1 MQSYTLYTTSEF
13 LRDRHP
19 YIPNPNPRPLIDPEQ
34 VSIAYNER
42 AVPKL
47 SELLIYDKLSSE
59 KRRDALHTL
68 NELVSHQETKCDMI
82 TNNIVISATHLMQ
95 DENPEVRFE
104 AAFLVGSLLFLDV
117 GRKQFDSEK
126 KNYEIM
132 QKLICDEI
140 TKVRESIGWLLYRLS
155 LHKDGTM
162 MMNESNT
169 ISQMVQAFNKYSSPD
184 LIEENAIY
192 LLYLLEGIINCSRY
206 DYNIRQTLGR
216 GLLHSFNRILED
228 FNEDFSSKLSKGLYR
243 QMREL
248 ILSACKNITLT
259 FDGKNEAYRENL
271 IITGSKFLNSPL
283 EQERLYTSSMFMSVT
298 NILGAKNQICDFTN
312 AEKYKEK
319 MERRKKILNC
329 EFPEEEEKKI
339 ISEQKEIKDF
349 AYSDNTVH
357 YEILEKICAL
367 LKDNNYDIREN
378 SKLCLQNLSNL
389 PEGFIKIID
398 ILHDQLELMNEV
410 FGVNS
415 LNGLTDL
422 LPKLSTY
429 KNPPNVDKDML
440 PKYTKVIKGIIYF
453 YKKYQDEA
461 IEILIHSTVN
471 INQKLAPF
479 YILNDPTLHKWAK
492 YLTDRIGKKDTNNQK
507 VLQDFFEK
515 YGYKEKKSANSND
528 AGDSIQL
535 SDLL

>member
-47 SELLIYDKLSSE
+47 SELLIYEQLSSE

-82 TNNIVISATHLMQ
+82 RNNIVLSATKLME
-95 DENPEVRFE
+95 DSNPDVRFE

-117 GRKQFDSEK
+117 GRKQFDSN
-126 KNYEIM
+126 KNNYDII
-132 QKLICDEI
+132 QKLIFDKEI
-140 TKVRESIGWLLYRLS
+140 KVRESMGWLLYRLS
-155 LHKDGTM
+155 LHKDGTIL
-162 MMNESNT
+162 MNESST
-169 ISQMVQAFNKYSSPD
+169 ISQMVQAFNRYSIPD
-184 LIEENAIY
+184 KIEENVIY

-216 GLLHSFNRILED
+216 GLLNSFNKILED
-228 FNEDFSSKLSKGLYR
+228 LDLVYSSKLSKGLYR

-248 ILSACKNITLT
+248 ILSACKNVTLT
-259 FDGKNEAYRENL
+259 FDGKNEAYQENL

-283 EQERLYTSSMFMSVT
+283 EKERLYTSSMFMSVT
-298 NILGAKNQICDFTN
+298 NILEAKNQICDFTN

-319 MERRKKILNC
+319 IAKRKEVLNC
-329 EFPEEEEKKI
+329 KYPEEELKKI

-349 AYSDNTVH
+349 AYSDNSVH
-357 YEILEKICAL
+357 YEILEKICDL
-367 LKDNNYDIREN
+367 LKDNNYDIKEN
-378 SKLCLQNLSNL
+378 SKICLRNLANL

-398 ILHDQLELMNEV
+398 ILHDKLELMDEV
-410 FGVNS
+410 FEVQS
-415 LNGLTDL
+415 LNGLTEL

-429 KNPPNVDKDML
+429 KNPPHVDMNML
-440 PKYTKVIKGIIYF
+440 PKYTKIIKGIIYF
-453 YKKYQDEA
+453 YKKYQEEA

-471 INQKLAPF
+471 INEKLAPF

-492 YLTDRIGKKDTNNQK
+492 YLTDRIGKRDPDNQK
-507 VLQDFFEK
+507 VLQDFFEQ
-515 YGYKEKKSANSND
+515 YGFKEKKNANND
-528 AGDSIQL
+528 PGDSLQL

>member
-82 TNNIVISATHLMQ
+82 TNNIVISATNLMK
-95 DENPEVRFE
+95 DENQEVRFE

-126 KNYEIM
+126 VNYEIM
-132 QKLICDEI
+132 QKLICDDV

-162 MMNESNT
+162 MMNDSNT
-169 ISQMVQAFNKYSSPD
+169 ISQMVQAFNRYSAPE

-283 EQERLYTSSMFMSVT
+283 EKERLYTSSMFMSVT

-312 AEKYKEK
+312 AEKYREK
-319 MERRKKILNC
+319 MEKRKQILNS
-329 EFPEEEEKKI
+329 EFPE
-339 ISEQKEIKDF
+339 D
-349 AYSDNTVH
+349 
-357 YEILEKICAL
+357 EILEKICDL
-367 LKDNNYDIREN
+367 LKDSNYDIREN

-398 ILHDQLELMNEV
+398 ILHDKLELMNEV

-429 KNPPNVDKDML
+429 KNPPNIEKEML

-461 IEILIHSTVN
+461 IEILIHNTVN

-492 YLTDRIGKKDTNNQK
+492 YLTDRIGKRDPNNQK

-515 YGYKEKKSANSND
+515 YGFKDKKNAKEAD
-528 AGDSIQL
+528 AADSLQL

>member
-19 YIPNPNPRPLIDPEQ
+19 YIPDPNPRPLIDPEQ

-82 TNNIVISATHLMQ
+82 TNKIVISATNLMK
-95 DENPEVRFE
+95 DSNPDVRFE

-126 KNYEIM
+126 NNYEIM
-132 QKLICDEI
+132 QKLIYDDI
-140 TKVRESIGWLLYRLS
+140 TKVRESVGWLLYRLS
-155 LHKDGTM
+155 LHNDGTM

-169 ISQMVQAFNKYSSPD
+169 ISQMVQAFNKYCVPD
-184 LIEENAIY
+184 LIEENIIY

-216 GLLHSFNRILED
+216 GLLHSFNKILED
-228 FNEDFSSKLSKGLYR
+228 YNEEYSSKLSKGYYR

-248 ILSACKNITLT
+248 ILSSCKNITLT

-283 EQERLYTSSMFMSVT
+283 EKERLYTSSMFMSVT

-319 MERRKKILNC
+319 MEKRKQILNC
-329 EFPEEEEKKI
+329 EFPEEAEKKI
-339 ISEQKEIKDF
+339 IIEQKEIKDF

-367 LKDNNYDIREN
+367 LEDNNYDI
-378 SKLCLQNLSNL
+378 
-389 PEGFIKIID
+389 
-398 ILHDQLELMNEV
+398 
-410 FGVNS
+410 GVDS
-415 LNGLTDL
+415 LNGLTGL

-429 KNPPNVDKDML
+429 KNPPNIDEAML

-453 YKKYQDEA
+453 YKKYQEEA
-461 IEILIHSTVN
+461 IEILIHNTVN

-479 YILNDPTLHKWAK
+479 YVSKDPTLHKWAK
-492 YLTDRIGKKDTNNQK
+492 YLTNKIGKRDPNNQK
-507 VLQDFFEK
+507 VLHDFFEK
-515 YGYKEKKSANSND
+515 YGGEEKNNND
-528 AGDSIQL
+528 DSI
-535 SDLL
+535 DLKDIL

>member
-13 LRDRHP
+13 LKDRHP
-19 YIPNPNPRPLIDPEQ
+19 YIPDPNPRPLMDPEQ

-47 SELLIYDKLSSE
+47 ADLLIYDKLSSQ
-59 KRRDALHTL
+59 KRLAALHTL

-82 TNNIVISATHLMQ
+82 TNQIVISATNLMK
-95 DENPEVRFE
+95 DENPDVRYE
-104 AAFLVGSLLFLDV
+104 ASFLVGSLLFLDV

-126 KNYEIM
+126 INYEIM
-132 QKLICDEI
+132 QKLIIDEV

-169 ISQMVQAFNKYSSPD
+169 ISKMVLAFNKYSVAE

-192 LLYLLEGIINCSRY
+192 LLYLLEAIINCSRY

-216 GLLHSFNRILED
+216 GLLNSFNRILED
-228 FNEDFSSKLSKGLYR
+228 YNLDFSSKLSRGLYR

-259 FDGKNEAYRENL
+259 FDGKKEAYKENL
-271 IITGSKFLNSPL
+271 IITCSKFLNSDL
-283 EQERLYTSSMFMSVT
+283 EKERLYTSSMFMSVT
-298 NILGAKNQICDFTN
+298 NILGAKNQICDFTD
-312 AEKYKEK
+312 AEKYKQK
-319 MERRKKILNC
+319 MEKRKEILNS
-329 EFPEEEEKKI
+329 EFPEEAEKKI
-339 ISEQKEIKDF
+339 IAEQKEIKDF
-349 AYSDNTVH
+349 AYSDNSIH

-367 LKDNNYDIREN
+367 LEDKNYDIREN
-378 SKLCLQNLSNL
+378 AKLCLQNLSNL

-398 ILHDQLELMNEV
+398 ILHNKLVLLNEV
-410 FGVNS
+410 FGVDS

-429 KNPPNVDKDML
+429 KNPPNFEQNLL
-440 PKYTKVIKGIIYF
+440 PKYINVIKGIIYF
-453 YKKYQDEA
+453 YEKYQEEA
-461 IEILIHSTVN
+461 LEILIHKTVN
-471 INQKLAPF
+471 INEKLAPF
-479 YILNDPTLHKWAK
+479 YVYNDPKVYKYAK
-492 YLTDRIGKKDTNNQK
+492 YLTDRIGKKDPNNQK

-515 YGYKEKKSANSND
+515 YGFKERK
-528 AGDSIQL
+528 GETMESIQMK
-535 SDLL
+535 DLL